1 MPLGSLSPVFEA
13 MTGFGTLGLALVT
26 LQGLQSWR
34 SQRIWDHS
42 LEVGREL
49 LRLLQKYENEA
60 KKAFSAAGVS
70 AALRE
75 VKDSDEFFIH
85 WSREERLLQA
95 YRLLTDKLMNVQ
107 DEVDRQLQ
115 EAATI
120 WGDKVLDWPDCLK
133 SMVSEYYL
141 YTHDTVGL
149 KLSSLGE
156 RDLHKRRSKSRR
168 KVVDIYV
175 EDSELSLLFLE
186 PSNTEFTREF
196 FSEINDLKKKIR
208 EKMQLPK

>member
-49 LRLLQKYENEA
+49 IRLLQKYENEA
-60 KKAFSAAGVS
+60 EKAFSSAGVF
-70 AALRE
+70 AALRA
-75 VKDSDEFFIH
+75 VKASDEFLID

-95 YRLLTDKLMNVQ
+95 YRLLTDKLMNVH

-120 WGDKVLDWPDCLK
+120 WGDKVLDWPDSLK
-133 SMVSEYYL
+133 SMISEYYL
-141 YTHDTVGL
+141 YTYETVGL
-149 KLSSLGE
+149 KQSGLVQ
-156 RDLHKRRSKSRR
+156 RDLRKDRSKSSR
-168 KVVDIYV
+168 KVVDIYI
-175 EDSELSLLFLE
+175 EDSELSLLFIE

-196 FSEINDLKKKIR
+196 FYEINGLKKKVR